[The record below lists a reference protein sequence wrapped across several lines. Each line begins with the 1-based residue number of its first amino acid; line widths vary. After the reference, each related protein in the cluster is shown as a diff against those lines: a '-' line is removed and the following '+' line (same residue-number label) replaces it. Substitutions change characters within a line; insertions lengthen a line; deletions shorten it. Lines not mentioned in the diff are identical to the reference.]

1 MIELWLGIILLTL
14 LAMSFLCWPLFK
26 KTEEYVDIDRK
37 KENVSIFQHRLAE
50 LQLEKEQLL
59 LTDESFD
66 ELKLELEKNLLSDAA
81 AIAKPNQHRQKTK
94 RRLLIVI
101 VSCLLL
107 PMISL
112 GFYSK
117 YGHYDD
123 LVWSA
128 KNKELNALKGDQ
140 RPTLEQAIVMLEAEL
155 ERAPENAEGW
165 YMLAGSYMSASEFN
179 KGAQAFN
186 NVLKYLPEQSPQ
198 YASVIGQ
205 YAQAL
210 FFVDNKVSAQVKAQ
224 IQRALAI
231 DNSEV
236 ISLGLLGIEAFER
249 AQYQQAIGYWKKAL
263 VNAQPNA
270 IQGLESGIAKA
281 QQELARLGI
290 APSKAEKTLATAA
303 EVNAESNAESVEK
316 SKLKVIVDVEIT
328 EQLKSELDEN
338 TTIFVFAKPIAGRI
352 PLAALKLRVADLPK
366 RVVLDDSL
374 AMLATAKISM
384 QQKVEVSA
392 RISLSGQPQP
402 QAGDYE
408 SNVLILDV
416 SEVDSAAKLLI
427 NNLVK

>member
-50 LQLEKEQLL
+50 LQLEKDQLL
-59 LTDESFD
+59 LTDESFN

-81 AIAKPNQHRQKTK
+81 LIVKPNQHRQKTK
-94 RRLLIVI
+94 RRFLIVI
-101 VSCLLL
+101 IICLLL
-107 PMISL
+107 PMFSL
-112 GFYSK
+112 GFYAK

-123 LVWSA
+123 LIWSE
-128 KNKELNALKGDQ
+128 KNRELNALKGDQ

-186 NVLKYLPEQSPQ
+186 NVLKHLPEQSPQ
-198 YASVIGQ
+198 YASVVGQ

-210 FFVDNKVSAQVKAQ
+210 FFVENKVSEKVKVQ

-236 ISLGLLGIEAFER
+236 ISLGLLGIEAFEQ
-249 AQYQQAIGYWKKAL
+249 AQYQQAINYWKKAL

-270 IQGLESGIAKA
+270 VQGLESGIAKA
-281 QQELARLGI
+281 EQELAKLGVTP
-290 APSKAEKTLATAA
+290 AKAETVLEKTV
-303 EVNAESNAESVEK
+303 EKNEEKVEK

-328 EQLKSELDEN
+328 EQLKNELDEN

-352 PLAALKLRVADLPK
+352 PLAALKLRVGDLPK

-374 AMLATAKISM
+374 AMLPTAKISM
-384 QQKVEVSA
+384 QKKVEVSA
-392 RISLSGQPQP
+392 RISLSGQPQS
-402 QAGDYE
+402 QSGDYE

-416 SEVDSAAKLLI
+416 SEVDSASKLLI

>member
-59 LTDESFD
+59 LTDDSFN

-81 AIAKPNQHRQKTK
+81 LIAKPNQHRQKTK
-94 RRLLIVI
+94 RRLLIV
-101 VSCLLL
+101 VVTCLLL

-128 KNKELNALKGDQ
+128 KNKQLNALKGDQ
-140 RPTLEQAIVMLEAEL
+140 RPTLEQAIVMLETEL

-179 KGAQAFN
+179 KGAQAFS

-210 FFVDNKVSAQVKAQ
+210 FFVDNKVSAQVKVQ

-236 ISLGLLGIEAFER
+236 ISLGLLGIEAFET

-281 QQELARLGI
+281 QQELARLSI
-290 APSKAEKTLATAA
+290 APSKVETAA
-303 EVNAESNAESVEK
+303 EVTAESDAENVEK

-374 AMLATAKISM
+374 AMLPTAKISM

-392 RISLSGQPQP
+392 RISLSGQPQS

>member
-59 LTDESFD
+59 LSEDSFN

-81 AIAKPNQHRQKTK
+81 LIEKPHQKRQKTK
-94 RRLLIVI
+94 RRTLIVI
-101 VSCLLL
+101 IACLVL

-123 LVWSA
+123 LVWSE
-128 KNKELNALKGDQ
+128 KNRELNALTGDK
-140 RPTLEQAIVMLEAEL
+140 RPTLEQAIAMLETEL

-165 YMLAGSYMSASEFN
+165 YMLAGSYMSASQFN

-198 YASVIGQ
+198 YASVVGQ

-210 FFVDNKVSAQVKAQ
+210 FFVENKVSIKVKEQ
-224 IQRALAI
+224 IERALAI

-236 ISLGLLGIEAFER
+236 ISLGLLGIEAFEQAR
-249 AQYQQAIGYWKKAL
+249 YQQAIDYWKKAL

-270 IQGLESGIAKA
+270 VQGLESGIAKA
-281 QQELARLGI
+281 EQELAKLAV
-290 APSKAEKTLATAA
+290 APSNAQTELEAATQLNEKNI
-303 EVNAESNAESVEK
+303 EQ

-328 EQLKSELDEN
+328 EQLKNELDEN
-338 TTIFVFAKPIAGRI
+338 TTIFVFAKPIAGRV
-352 PLAALKLRVADLPK
+352 PLAAQKLRVGDLPK

-374 AMLATAKISM
+374 AMIPTAKISM
-384 QQKVEVSA
+384 QKQVEVSA
-392 RISLSGQPQP
+392 RISLSGQPQS

-408 SNVLILDV
+408 SNVLVLDV
-416 SEVDSAAKLLI
+416 SEVDSSSKLLI

>member
-59 LTDESFD
+59 LSEDSFN

-81 AIAKPNQHRQKTK
+81 LIEKPHQKRQKTK
-94 RRLLIVI
+94 RRTLIVI
-101 VSCLLL
+101 VACLVL

-123 LVWSA
+123 LVWSE
-128 KNKELNALKGDQ
+128 KNRELNALTGDK
-140 RPTLEQAIVMLEAEL
+140 RPTLEQAIAMLETEL

-165 YMLAGSYMSASEFN
+165 YMLAGSYMSASQFN

-198 YASVIGQ
+198 YASVVGQ

-210 FFVDNKVSAQVKAQ
+210 FFVENKVSIKVKEQ
-224 IQRALAI
+224 IERALAI

-236 ISLGLLGIEAFER
+236 ISLGLLGIEAFEQAR
-249 AQYQQAIGYWKKAL
+249 YQQAIDYWKKAL

-270 IQGLESGIAKA
+270 VQGLESGIAKA
-281 QQELARLGI
+281 EQELAKLAV
-290 APSKAEKTLATAA
+290 APSNAQTELEAATQLNEKNI
-303 EVNAESNAESVEK
+303 EQ

-328 EQLKSELDEN
+328 EQLKNELDEN
-338 TTIFVFAKPIAGRI
+338 TTIFVFAKPIAGRV
-352 PLAALKLRVADLPK
+352 PLAAQKLRVGDLPK

-374 AMLATAKISM
+374 AMIPTAKISM
-384 QQKVEVSA
+384 QKQVEVSA
-392 RISLSGQPQP
+392 RISLSGQPQS

-408 SNVLILDV
+408 SNVLVLDV
-416 SEVDSAAKLLI
+416 SEVDSSSKLLI